1 MEFRLQAVHTPSLPK
16 QGWPP
21 PHLENEIA
29 REGVHPARRTC
40 APRYIIPLRGIASQV
55 CPASIHLRIPLP
67 TFPSSFPLSLEENG
81 GGPFCLPSRVH
92 RCTLARFKPLSG
104 DEFCLWPVPLTG
116 TRGYELWNGE
126 SGWKLESGPPPLREE
141 CSFISPLAKKL
152 PVSKVFPIFL
162 PFLPERTSSPFP
174 FENLDTILTRFQVFQ
189 TFPLDTP
196 ISKIIILNSISLEII
211 SKILKQT

>member
-40 APRYIIPLRGIASQV
+40 APRYIIPLRGIVSQV
-55 CPASIHLRIPLP
+55 CPASIHLRIPL
-67 TFPSSFPLSLEENG
+67 PSSFPLSLEENG

-152 PVSKVFPIFL
+152 PVSKGC
-162 PFLPERTSSPFP
+162 FP
-174 FENLDTILTRFQVFQ
+174 FFSLS
-189 TFPLDTP
+189 FPNERRLLFP
-196 ISKIIILNSISLEII
+196 SKI
-211 SKILKQT
+211 

>member
-16 QGWPP
+16 QGWP

-40 APRYIIPLRGIASQV
+40 APRYIIPLRGIVSQV

-67 TFPSSFPLSLEENG
+67 TFPSSSPLSLEENG
-81 GGPFCLPSRVH
+81 GGSFCLPSRVH

-116 TRGYELWNGE
+116 TIADMNWMEQRMKVGERSSSFSRGG
-126 SGWKLESGPPPLREE
+126 

-152 PVSKVFPIFL
+152 AVSEVFPIFL
-162 PFLPERTSSPFP
+162 PSLRTTSSPFP
-174 FENLDTILTRFQVFQ
+174 FEN
-189 TFPLDTP
+189 
-196 ISKIIILNSISLEII
+196 KI
-211 SKILKQT
+211 